1 MNEARSTII
10 TVVAVDIGES
20 DGNFADF
27 IELSEVD
34 RPPRECLA
42 LLRARECVHVSVN
55 SEVCRLQYGH
65 LNCFFVRRIAV
76 CETCIHNYW
85 LRFSSHYKVCIDKKL
100 KNSLFTIYPETFH
113 NDLAVKIYDAKEDEL
128 IVNVMLTDH
137 YTEKKLSTV

>member
-100 KNSLFTIYPETFH
+100 KKQPIY
-113 NDLAVKIYDAKEDEL
+113 NI
-128 IVNVMLTDH
+128 
-137 YTEKKLSTV
+137 S